1 MDDGGETGTGLR
13 WIIVVYYSR
22 TGTTRMVAEAIR
34 NALGCEIDEIED
46 TKGRSGI
53 LGWLRAG
60 MDAGTKSLTRI
71 SGVDR
76 DPSEYDVAVIG
87 SPNWNGTVS
96 TPIRTYIAEHNER
109 IREVALFSTGD
120 SEEPSAIVDME
131 ELLGRKA
138 IARLHLLRKRDV
150 EGGDY
155 QEKVDEF
162 VAQIVEWVGRKA

>member
-1 MDDGGETGTGLR
+1 MTDGGEAGTGSGG
-13 WIIVVYYSR
+13 IIVVYYSR

-46 TKGRSGI
+46 TKGRSGM

-60 MDAGTKSLTRI
+60 RDAGARSLTRI

-76 DPSEYDVAVIG
+76 DPSEYDIAVIG
-87 SPNWNGTVS
+87 SPTWNGTVS
-96 TPIRTYIAEHNER
+96 TPIRTYIAENKER

-120 SEEPSAIVDME
+120 SEEPDATVDME
-131 ELLGRKA
+131 ELLGRRA

-150 EGGDY
+150 EGGGY

-162 VAQIVEWVGRKA
+162 AAQIVEWVGSKA

>member
-1 MDDGGETGTGLR
+1 MDDSGETGTGLGR
-13 WIIVVYYSR
+13 IIVVYYSR

-60 MDAGTKSLTRI
+60 MDAGARSLTRI

-76 DPSEYDVAVIG
+76 DPSVYDVAVIG

-96 TPIRTYIAEHNER
+96 TPIRTYIAENNER
-109 IREVALFSTGD
+109 IHEVALFSTGD
-120 SEEPSAIVDME
+120 SEEPNAIVDME

-138 IARLHLLRKRDV
+138 IARLHLLRKRDI
-150 EGGDY
+150 EGGNY

-162 VAQIVEWVGRKA
+162 VAQIVEWVGSKA